1 MAIKRVTIEIDDQ
14 VENLYNPTDMPKE
27 LKHEQTIFPKQEIQT
42 GELSFEESTKVEQDS
57 KFSKRLSSKKTGRTY
72 SDLFVEIKEDP
83 RSIITFFTIIS
94 FAIFSLQI
102 SKLTLT
108 NFLIYSFITS
118 GIFNFVWFITPW
130 IIRFFKKTPNNS
142 IRRT

>member
-14 VENLYNPTDMPKE
+14 VENLNNPTDMPKE
-27 LKHEQTIFPKQEIQT
+27 LKHEQTISPKQKIQT
-42 GELSFEESTKVEQDS
+42 GESSFEESTKVEQDS
-57 KFSKRLSSKKTGRTY
+57 KFSKRLTSKKTGRTY

-94 FAIFSLQI
+94 FAILSLQI

-108 NFLIYSFITS
+108 NFLIYSLIIS
-118 GIFNFVWFITPW
+118 GIFNFVWFISPW
-130 IIRFFKKTPNNS
+130 IIRLFKKTPNNS
-142 IRRT
+142 IQRT